1 MYALLLPTQK
11 EVTVMIGA
19 KVKDLN
25 VIMLKIMLVQ
35 HAQQIQDMIE
45 KIKMVMDVTKI
56 GQTKYVLV
64 DGQEMDQNLIENDI
78 DNFDNSKFY

>member
-1 MYALLLPTQK
+1 
-11 EVTVMIGA
+11 MIGA